1 MICPPLFGLVVLFYG
16 LWCSN
21 QMLLYL
27 SKWSPW
33 VGFMLNRSANSKFS
47 KDHTEKC
54 LHFIF
59 VCPFFLYLAISLR
72 HISWQFIIHHD
83 LCWKTASSLIYASK
97 SSLAIPWHHQL
108 NDILSNCQ
116 EAAKVPNNSIAK
128 LSICGFLGV
137 ALAANGLSVRARVQK
152 APRFICC
159 WFFLETCGFV
169 TSATIHWA
177 VLLYCLILSRVE

>member
-1 MICPPLFGLVVLFYG
+1 MRCIFHSEVHELSSCLTGWLTPNCPTIVPFKVYICLSLF
-16 LWCSN
+16 
-21 QMLLYL
+21 
-27 SKWSPW
+27 
-33 VGFMLNRSANSKFS
+33 
-47 KDHTEKC
+47 
-54 LHFIF
+54 
-59 VCPFFLYLAISLR
+59 YLAIWLR
-72 HISWQFIIHHD
+72 HISRQLVIHHD
-83 LCWKTASSLIYASK
+83 LRWKNASSLIYASTR
-97 SSLAIPWHHQL
+97 SLAAPWHHQH

-116 EAAKVPNNSIAK
+116 EAAKVPNNSVAK

-177 VLLYCLILSRVE
+177 VLLYCLILSRVEEDYFWQ